1 MKKSIAK
8 EPHHKRMAS
17 RVGAA
22 GVALATT
29 LVLAGCHEA
38 QGGGYIGQ
46 VVPQTTNPIYNAR
59 ADFGFNFQC
68 DDGVKGQIT
77 YHDASTS
84 ASLGGLVFPDLR
96 IHGTVE
102 NILVDDDMDP
112 DTPAVPADTCEE
124 IVEARWAQFE
134 GSYRSQD
141 TKLRTKPAGR
151 FVVVVFDQGEPGV
164 GDPVITGDG
173 FSIELNGLGAPYAG
187 YTRAGYIEGGNI
199 QVDN

>member
-29 LVLAGCHEA
+29 FVLAGCHEA
-38 QGGGYIGQ
+38 QGGGYIGR
-46 VVPQTTNPIYNAR
+46 VVPQTTNPVFNAR

-68 DDGVKGQIT
+68 DDGVKGEIT
-77 YHDASTS
+77 YHDGSTS

-112 DTPAVPADTCEE
+112 DTKAVPADTCEE
-124 IVEARWAQFE
+124 IVESRWAQFE
-134 GSYRSQD
+134 GSYRSQNK
-141 TKLRTKPAGR
+141 TLRTKPAGR

-173 FSIELNGLGAPYAG
+173 FSIELTGLGAPYAG

-199 QVDN
+199 QVDK

>member
-29 LVLAGCHEA
+29 LLLAGCHEA
-38 QGGGYIGQ
+38 QGGGYIGR
-46 VVPQTTNPIYNAR
+46 VVPQTTNPVFNAR

-68 DDGVKGQIT
+68 DDGVKGQLT

-84 ASLGGLVFPDLR
+84 ATLGGLVFPDLR
-96 IHGTVE
+96 IKGTVE
-102 NILVDDDMDP
+102 KILVDDDMDLG
-112 DTPAVPADTCEE
+112 TPAVPADTCEE
-124 IVEARWAQFE
+124 IVEARWAQFA

-141 TKLRTKPAGR
+141 TTLRTKPAGK

-173 FSIELNGLGAPYAG
+173 FSIELSGLGAPYAG

-199 QVDN
+199 QVDK

>member
-8 EPHHKRMAS
+8 DSRNRSMAS

-22 GVALATT
+22 GVALATA

-38 QGGGYIGQ
+38 RGGGYIGQ
-46 VVPQTTNPIYNAR
+46 AVPFTTNPIFNGR
-59 ADFGFNFQC
+59 ADFGFTFQC
-68 DDGVKGQIT
+68 DDGVKGEIT

-84 ASLGGLVFPDLR
+84 AKPISAVVFPGLR

-102 NILVDDDMDP
+102 NVLIDDDNNP
-112 DTPAVPADTCEE
+112 DTKAVPADTCEQVAE
-124 IVEARWAQFE
+124 SRWAQFE
-134 GSYRSQD
+134 GSYRPQD
-141 TKLRTKPAGR
+141 TTLPSDEKTSR

-173 FSIELNGLGAPYAG
+173 FSIELFGPPYVA
-187 YTRAGYIEGGNI
+187 YTRSGYIEGGNI